1 MSRHSDPTLCVVLP
15 DQAIRYRGHWYMD
28 ARTVTGLVQHFQDW
42 DAPVVVV
49 AEPADADAVPGPTW
63 AQVAGLGPQCRFVT
77 SREPGRVIAEESPDL
92 WTALLM
98 PRYLPLLE
106 ARLPGRCVL
115 NAEND
120 LANRLRYSLEGVRSP
135 LRRARIAAGAR
146 RHERGLRRA
155 VRRSDGLQC
164 NGGAAFAAY
173 GGLQPRSMM
182 FYDSRVFRESRAQG
196 PRPLTGTLSLAF
208 SGRLIQQKG
217 FADALAAFAE
227 ARRRGLDAV
236 LHVFGDGDLRGM
248 LPDDDPRVE
257 YHGLVSYEPDW
268 VRFMTEKVDALLIP
282 HRQGDPSC
290 TYLEGMGC
298 ALPFVSYDNDTAQHL
313 VTVSQAG
320 WTAPLG
326 DVRGLAEHLLRLQD
340 DPGVLVAA
348 QKAAL
353 AFAAQHTFEAECAR
367 RAAHLRSC
375 GQDR

>member
-1 MSRHSDPTLCVVLP
+1 VSRRSDPTLCVVLP
-15 DQAIRYRGHWYMD
+15 DRAIRYRDHWYMD
-28 ARTVTGLVQHFQDW
+28 AKTVTGLVQQFQDW
-42 DAPVVVV
+42 DAPVVLV

-63 AQVAGLGPQCRFVT
+63 AQVAGLGSQCRLVT
-77 SREPGRVIAEESPDL
+77 SRDPGRVIAEESPEL

-106 ARLPGRCVL
+106 TRLPGRRVL
-115 NAEND
+115 YAEND
-120 LANRLRYSLEGVRSP
+120 LANRLRYSLEGVGSP
-135 LRRARIAAGAR
+135 LRRARIAAGAWSR
-146 RHERGLRRA
+146 ERGLRRA
-155 VRRSDGLQC
+155 VRRSAGLQC

-173 GGLQPRSMM
+173 GTLQPRSMM
-182 FYDSRVFRESRAQG
+182 FYDSRVFRESLAQG

-208 SGRLIQQKG
+208 SGRLVQQKG

-248 LPDDDPRVE
+248 IPDNDPHIE

-268 VRFMTEKVDALLIP
+268 VRFMTEEVDALLIP

-298 ALPFVSYDNDTAQHL
+298 ALPFLSYDNDTARHL
-313 VTVSQAG
+313 VKVAQAG

-326 DVRGLAEHLLRLQD
+326 DVRGLAERLLRLQD
-340 DPGVLVAA
+340 DPGTLVAA
-348 QKAAL
+348 QNAAL
-353 AFAAQHTFEAECAR
+353 AFATQHTFETEYAR
-367 RAAHLRSC
+367 RVSHLRSC
-375 GQDR
+375 GQDG